1 MIVLYLA
8 LAGLLT
14 FVFGVGILGL
24 LLRKHP
30 SKENAEKNSRI
41 AHFLFFCRLGYTLCD
56 LGVLSWSYPCR

>member
-30 SKENAEKNSRI
+30 SKENAEKTAASPI
-41 AHFLFFCRLGYTLCD
+41 FCFLPPWVHPL
-56 LGVLSWSYPCR
+56 